1 MKAKIVGIIAVNHGA
16 SLRDYLKLEKEYLDS
31 AIRAGYEEAE
41 AWDRELDPLTNEA
54 LFVDCNID
62 DWATLTSK
70 ELRALLDEFKCNSWA
85 SVVLHKLAALKQEQE
100 SLDKEAK
107 ALRKARRE
115 RQQAK
120 GLTHY
125 PFAAIF
131 GE

>member
-1 MKAKIVGIIAVNHGA
+1 MKARIIGVITVNHGA

-62 DWATLTSK
+62 DWATLSSK
-70 ELRALLDEFKCNSWA
+70 ELRVLLEEFKENSWA
-85 SVVLHKLAALKQEQE
+85 SVVLTKLAALKQEQE
-100 SLDKEAK
+100 RLDKEAK
-107 ALRKARRE
+107 ALRQSRRE

-120 GLTHY
+120 GLTQY